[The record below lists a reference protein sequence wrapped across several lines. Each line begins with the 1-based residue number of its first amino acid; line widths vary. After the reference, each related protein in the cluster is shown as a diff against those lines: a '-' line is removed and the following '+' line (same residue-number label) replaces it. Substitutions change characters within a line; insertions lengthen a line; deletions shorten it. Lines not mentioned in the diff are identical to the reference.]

1 MSFNSSPLGSLTLAL
16 IPLALIPLALVL
28 VPLALVL
35 VPLVMSGCG
44 ITATLWSLSDPP
56 SGTVHTRIGAYAG
69 IHCWSSEDS

>member
-16 IPLALIPLALVL
+16 IPLALI
-28 VPLALVL
+28 PLALVL